1 VQILQMDP
9 NEIEALPEELRQR
22 FPGVVDDLR
31 EGVIDE
37 VPDAVLNQLPQSVVD
52 RIPTDLLASGVNT
65 TFVIILVAIA
75 IIAVMGFFYGMAK
88 AAVKAAMFFL
98 VIGGIAGVLLY
109 TQY

>member
-52 RIPTDLLASGVNT
+52 RIPADLLASGVNT

>member
-1 VQILQMDP
+1 MDP

-52 RIPTDLLASGVNT
+52 RIPADLLASGVNT

>member
-1 VQILQMDP
+1 MDP

-75 IIAVMGFFYGMAK
+75 VIAVMGFFYGMAK